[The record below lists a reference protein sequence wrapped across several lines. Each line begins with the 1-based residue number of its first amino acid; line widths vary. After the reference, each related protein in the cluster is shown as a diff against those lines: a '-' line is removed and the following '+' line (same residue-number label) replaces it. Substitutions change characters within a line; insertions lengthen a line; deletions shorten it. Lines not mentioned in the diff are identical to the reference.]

1 MRSGFVSIIGRPNT
15 GKSTLLNTVLKTHL
29 AIVSN
34 VAGTTRNAIQ
44 GVYNDEETQILFRDA
59 IYAEQAAI
67 ARAVAAGYKKKD
79 FDKIYI
85 MVGSNNINDL
95 KYLNKDVIIEF
106 MEPSSLVYLYD
117 LNRNEK
123 ILKVGN
129 LLFNIY

>member
-1 MRSGFVSIIGRPNT
+1 MINELER
-15 GKSTLLNTVLKTHL
+15 LLSNAHAPHDALCFSSVVVMKDGETFGGVTVKNN
-29 AIVSN
+29 I
-34 VAGTTRNAIQ
+34 
-44 GVYNDEETQILFRDA
+44 FRDA

-67 ARAVAAGYKKKD
+67 ARAVTVGYRKKD

>member
-1 MRSGFVSIIGRPNT
+1 MINELERLLSNAHAPHDALGFSSVVVMKDGQT
-15 GKSTLLNTVLKTHL
+15 FGGVTVKNN
-29 AIVSN
+29 I
-34 VAGTTRNAIQ
+34 
-44 GVYNDEETQILFRDA
+44 FRDA

>member
-1 MRSGFVSIIGRPNT
+1 MINELES
-15 GKSTLLNTVLKTHL
+15 LLSNDHAPHDALCFSSVVVMKDGQTFGGVTVKNN
-29 AIVSN
+29 I
-34 VAGTTRNAIQ
+34 
-44 GVYNDEETQILFRDA
+44 FRDA

>member
-1 MRSGFVSIIGRPNT
+1 MINELER
-15 GKSTLLNTVLKTHL
+15 LLSNAHAPHDALCFSSVVVMKDGQTFGGVTVKNN
-29 AIVSN
+29 I
-34 VAGTTRNAIQ
+34 
-44 GVYNDEETQILFRDA
+44 FRDA

-85 MVGSNNINDL
+85 MVGSSNINDL

>member
-1 MRSGFVSIIGRPNT
+1 MINELER
-15 GKSTLLNTVLKTHL
+15 LLSNAHAPHDALCFSSVVVMKDDQTFGGVTVNNN
-29 AIVSN
+29 I
-34 VAGTTRNAIQ
+34 
-44 GVYNDEETQILFRDA
+44 FRDA

-117 LNRNEK
+117 LNRSEK

>member
-1 MRSGFVSIIGRPNT
+1 MVNELER
-15 GKSTLLNTVLKTHL
+15 LLSNAHAPHDALCFSSVVVMKDGQTFGGVTVKNN
-29 AIVSN
+29 I
-34 VAGTTRNAIQ
+34 
-44 GVYNDEETQILFRDA
+44 FRDA
-59 IYAEQAAI
+59 IYAEQEAI

>member
-1 MRSGFVSIIGRPNT
+1 MINELER
-15 GKSTLLNTVLKTHL
+15 LLSNAHAPHDALCFSSVVVMKDGQTFGGVTVKNN
-29 AIVSN
+29 I
-34 VAGTTRNAIQ
+34 
-44 GVYNDEETQILFRDA
+44 FRDA

-67 ARAVAAGYKKKD
+67 ARAVASGYRKKD

>member
-1 MRSGFVSIIGRPNT
+1 MINELER
-15 GKSTLLNTVLKTHL
+15 LLSNAHAPHDALCFSSVVVMKDGQTFGGVTVKNN
-29 AIVSN
+29 I
-34 VAGTTRNAIQ
+34 
-44 GVYNDEETQILFRDA
+44 FRDA

-95 KYLNKDVIIEF
+95 KYFNKDVIIEF

>member
-1 MRSGFVSIIGRPNT
+1 MINELERLLSNAHAPHDALCFSGVVVMKDGQTFGGV
-15 GKSTLLNTVLKTHL
+15 TVKNN
-29 AIVSN
+29 I
-34 VAGTTRNAIQ
+34 
-44 GVYNDEETQILFRDA
+44 FRDA

>member
-1 MRSGFVSIIGRPNT
+1 MINELER
-15 GKSTLLNTVLKTHL
+15 LLSNAHAPHDALYFSSVVVMKDGQTFGGVTVKNN
-29 AIVSN
+29 I
-34 VAGTTRNAIQ
+34 
-44 GVYNDEETQILFRDA
+44 FRDA

>member
-1 MRSGFVSIIGRPNT
+1 MINELER
-15 GKSTLLNTVLKTHL
+15 LLSNAHAPHDALCFSSVVVMKDGQTFGGVTVKN
-29 AIVSN
+29 N
-34 VAGTTRNAIQ
+34 V
-44 GVYNDEETQILFRDA
+44 FRDA

-95 KYLNKDVIIEF
+95 NISKYNLEDDELNKDVIIEF

>member
-1 MRSGFVSIIGRPNT
+1 MINELER
-15 GKSTLLNTVLKTHL
+15 LLSNAHAPHDVLCFSSVVVMKDGQTFGGVTVKNN
-29 AIVSN
+29 I
-34 VAGTTRNAIQ
+34 
-44 GVYNDEETQILFRDA
+44 FRDA

>member
-1 MRSGFVSIIGRPNT
+1 MINELERLLSNAHAPNDALCFSSVVVMKDGQT
-15 GKSTLLNTVLKTHL
+15 FGGVTVKNN
-29 AIVSN
+29 I
-34 VAGTTRNAIQ
+34 
-44 GVYNDEETQILFRDA
+44 FRDA

>member
-1 MRSGFVSIIGRPNT
+1 
-15 GKSTLLNTVLKTHL
+15 
-29 AIVSN
+29 
-34 VAGTTRNAIQ
+34 
-44 GVYNDEETQILFRDA
+44 
-59 IYAEQAAI
+59 
-67 ARAVAAGYKKKD
+67 
-79 FDKIYI
+79 

-123 ILKVGN
+123 ILKAGN

>member
-1 MRSGFVSIIGRPNT
+1 MINELER
-15 GKSTLLNTVLKTHL
+15 LL
-29 AIVSN
+29 SN
-34 VAGTTRNAIQ
+34 VHAPHDALCFSSVVVMKDGQTFG
-44 GVYNDEETQILFRDA
+44 GVTVKNNIFRDA

>member
-1 MRSGFVSIIGRPNT
+1 MINELER
-15 GKSTLLNTVLKTHL
+15 LLSNAHAPHDALCFSSVVVMKDGQTFGGVTVKNN
-29 AIVSN
+29 I
-34 VAGTTRNAIQ
+34 
-44 GVYNDEETQILFRDA
+44 FRDA

-67 ARAVAAGYKKKD
+67 ARAVAAGYKNKD

>member
-1 MRSGFVSIIGRPNT
+1 MINELER
-15 GKSTLLNTVLKTHL
+15 LLSNAHAPHDALCFSSVVVMKDGQTFGGVTVKN
-29 AIVSN
+29 N
-34 VAGTTRNAIQ
+34 V
-44 GVYNDEETQILFRDA
+44 FRDA

-67 ARAVAAGYKKKD
+67 ARAVVAGYKKKD

>member
-1 MRSGFVSIIGRPNT
+1 MINELER
-15 GKSTLLNTVLKTHL
+15 LLSNAHAPHDALCFSSVVVMKDGQTFGGVTVKN
-29 AIVSN
+29 N
-34 VAGTTRNAIQ
+34 V
-44 GVYNDEETQILFRDA
+44 FRDA

-67 ARAVAAGYKKKD
+67 ARAVAVGYKKKD

>member
-1 MRSGFVSIIGRPNT
+1 MINELERLLSNT
-15 GKSTLLNTVLKTHL
+15 HAPHDALCFSSVVVMKDGQTFGGVTVKN
-29 AIVSN
+29 N
-34 VAGTTRNAIQ
+34 V
-44 GVYNDEETQILFRDA
+44 FRDA

>member
-1 MRSGFVSIIGRPNT
+1 MSKEVKNSKTEVPCGICMNDKDYMNSILSSLKEMSKNYVVALT
-15 GKSTLLNTVLKTHL
+15 EASNEVLFKKL
-29 AIVSN
+29 
-34 VAGTTRNAIQ
+34 
-44 GVYNDEETQILFRDA
+44 
-59 IYAEQAAI
+59 
-67 ARAVAAGYKKKD
+67 KKD

>member
-1 MRSGFVSIIGRPNT
+1 MIKELERLRTNDHAPHDALCFSSVVVMKDGQTFGGV
-15 GKSTLLNTVLKTHL
+15 TVKNN
-29 AIVSN
+29 I
-34 VAGTTRNAIQ
+34 
-44 GVYNDEETQILFRDA
+44 FRDA